1 MRVRLKAS
9 YDPTAHGFSAPTIA
23 LLKALQKYGLL
34 LADNGSS
41 HSPMY
46 ITGSDDPQLS
56 SAFSSQSQIQQIL
69 ATDLEVV
76 DTGPVTQ
83 D

>member
-1 MRVRLKAS
+1 
-9 YDPTAHGFSAPTIA
+9 TAHGFAASTVA
-23 LLKALQKYGLL
+23 LLEALQKYGLL

-46 ITGSDDPQLS
+46 ITGSSDPKLQSALS
-56 SAFSSQSQIQQIL
+56 ASQSEITQIL

-76 DTGPVTQ
+76 DTGTVTQ